1 MEKFTNY
8 SVQVLA
14 YTQAGDGVRSSVLY
28 IQTKEDGECAPPA
41 QPGLDPRGRLPGPAA
56 ERCPRATPLL
66 IPPEEK
72 GASRAPSFSRP
83 FDLLEGDLVGAGAL
97 LREKELP
104 VLGREP
110 ESLLH
115 PHPTQSI
122 FSWPLLPCRVW
133 PDFLWI
139 QLVGMGGT
147 GASPHTSQDR
157 DWAVTWQRPQNGP
170 GPWTL
175 ACVLGALREGMGC
188 ASIWSYDLKALPH
201 GSRPRRKQG

>member
-1 MEKFTNY
+1 M
-8 SVQVLA
+8 
-14 YTQAGDGVRSSVLY
+14 SVLL
-28 IQTKEDGECAPPA
+28 
-41 QPGLDPRGRLPGPAA
+41 QPSLARGRLPEPAA

-122 FSWPLLPCRVW
+122 FS
-133 PDFLWI
+133 
-139 QLVGMGGT
+139 
-147 GASPHTSQDR
+147 
-157 DWAVTWQRPQNGP
+157 
-170 GPWTL
+170 
-175 ACVLGALREGMGC
+175 
-188 ASIWSYDLKALPH
+188 
-201 GSRPRRKQG
+201 